1 MIRMSAEEE
10 ITTGDSRNGEA
21 EVPLCLRCLRPLPEN
36 IYYCPYC
43 GHVANTLTPYLPFIN
58 IPFYTR
64 FYGDCLK
71 ALKSPTSSK
80 GNKTILF
87 VVIVAILVGFAPLLP
102 LLLLV
107 KLFHLVFTSWS
118 KKPQEHV

>member
-10 ITTGDSRNGEA
+10 ITTGHSGDGQA
-21 EVPLCLRCLRPLPEN
+21 EVPLCVRCLRPLPEN
-36 IYYCPYC
+36 IYYCPHC

-71 ALKSPTSSK
+71 SLKSPASSK

-87 VVIVAILVGFAPLLP
+87 VVFVATLVGFAPLLP
-102 LLLLV
+102 ILLLV
-107 KLFHLVFTSWS
+107 KLFQLVFTSWS
-118 KKPQEHV
+118 KKTQEHI

>member
-1 MIRMSAEEE
+1 MIRMSTEDK
-10 ITTGDSRNGEA
+10 ITTEDSGDGEA

-43 GHVANTLTPYLPFIN
+43 GHVANTLTPYLPFVN

-64 FYGDCLK
+64 FYSDCLK

-87 VVIVAILVGFAPLLP
+87 VVIVTILVGFAPLLP
-102 LLLLV
+102 LLLFV